1 MVDLDR
7 WHAFETAAPA
17 TFAKMYQF
25 FVRKP
30 AA

>member
-1 MVDLDR
+1 MTDLDR
-7 WHAFETAAPA
+7 WHAFETEAPA

-30 AA
+30 